1 MKSSWFSELDEAS
14 LTILSMKCLV
24 INWWVYLP
32 GGSSRSWSSEHLT
45 LSYYEPV
52 SYHVKGYQ
60 PWALIFGPQFPRAH
74 MFQSS
79 GVRLQDDQGNQLL
92 WKAAQQDAHHLQE
105 MRKCKQLLTSYLR
118 TYRVF
123 SQVSFHIQKKTCAA
137 CGFPAAKI
145 RGYNWSIKVRLH
157 ASWLQRS
164 LLILICLCL

>member
-1 MKSSWFSELDEAS
+1 MKSSWFSELNEAR

-24 INWWVYLP
+24 IHWWAYLS

-52 SYHVKGYQ
+52 SYYVKGYQ

-105 MRKCKQLLTSYLR
+105 MRKCKQLFMSCLWTKSIECFCRFRSTSKRRL
-118 TYRVF
+118 V
-123 SQVSFHIQKKTCAA
+123 QPAVSLQ
-137 CGFPAAKI
+137 P
-145 RGYNWSIKVRLH
+145 RLGDTTG
-157 ASWLQRS
+157 RS
-164 LLILICLCL
+164 R

>member
-1 MKSSWFSELDEAS
+1 MKSSWFSELNKDR
-14 LTILSMKCLV
+14 LTIFFLKCLV
-24 INWWVYLP
+24 PHWLVYLA

-60 PWALIFGPQFPRAH
+60 SWAPIFGPQFPRAH

-105 MRKCKQLLTSYLR
+105 MRKCKQLFMSCLWTKFMECFHRFRSTSKRRPVLPVVSLQLR
-118 TYRVF
+118 LGDT
-123 SQVSFHIQKKTCAA
+123 T
-137 CGFPAAKI
+137 G
-145 RGYNWSIKVRLH
+145 
-157 ASWLQRS
+157 RS
-164 LLILICLCL
+164 R